1 MRRAIIG
8 SLIAFTFLVAFD
20 GHAQT
25 EKWNQAKVTALAG
38 ELSNAVSGLRN
49 ALMNSAQWQA
59 ESAMDDTLWGV
70 SEDLRMIDFGAMSM
84 NADLAKGAGMKQTLP
99 AYMRLQ
105 QIHRELSQ
113 YKGQMDVGAFLA
125 PPLAKAKGILAQ
137 LAAYYP
143 AQPKL
148 TQ

>member
-25 EKWNQAKVTALAG
+25 ENWNQAKVTALAG
-38 ELSNAVSGLRN
+38 ELSNAVSGLRD

-70 SEDLRMIDFGAMSM
+70 SEDTPAREGEGHPRAAGRVLPSAAE
-84 NADLAKGAGMKQTLP
+84 ADSVAP
-99 AYMRLQ
+99 AADY
-105 QIHRELSQ
+105 E
-113 YKGQMDVGAFLA
+113 VGRTHL
-125 PPLAKAKGILAQ
+125 GVIRSS
-137 LAAYYP
+137 
-143 AQPKL
+143 
-148 TQ
+148 

>member
-8 SLIAFTFLVAFD
+8 SFVAFGLLLASD
-20 GHAQT
+20 GTAQT
-25 EKWNQAKVTALAG
+25 EKWNQAKVTALAR

-49 ALMNSAQWQA
+49 SLMNSDQWQNW
-59 ESAMDDTLWGV
+59 SAGNDTLWGV
-70 SEDLRMIDFGAMSM
+70 SEDLRIIEFEAMSM

-99 AYMRLQ
+99 AYTHLQ
-105 QIHRELSQ
+105 QIHRELAQ
-113 YKGQMDVGAFLA
+113 YNGQMDVGAFIA
-125 PPLAKAKGILAQ
+125 PPLAKAKAVLAQ